1 MGPSTTDV
9 AKPLGGRVRTVR
21 QLVPRAAALAS
32 GRLAAAAFS
41 AVWLLLA
48 ARLLNLSDFGD
59 LSVILATTTVIISV
73 SELGFQTAL
82 GIHTAQHRHL
92 ERRSFVGS
100 LRRRMP
106 AAAVGAV
113 VNGVL
118 YVVAT
123 HDTRWQVP
131 ALAAVSILCT
141 PVYAT
146 LLTAYRS
153 LGRVRADALNEVLS
167 RILVLAL
174 GTVLLVKG
182 FGITAAVGAYAAGDA
197 ASAVVVLVAVGRKYV
212 VRDAGIPPVDLRLRA
227 TLPLA
232 MVVIV
237 LTVYNRLDTY
247 LVALFRGDDAAG
259 LYSAAYR
266 FLDALTI
273 PAIAAGSLVL
283 SLTMTQGGR
292 ERLAT
297 LRKLAAIA
305 GGLGVVTAVAGL
317 FLAPRLLVL
326 LYGEPF
332 AAAGT
337 CAILLLLSAPPSFA
351 AATVLPIVVPFNRA
365 GTVVT
370 TTFVLGLNLVCN
382 LVLIPTVGL
391 DGAAL
396 ANLLAQLVLCAGI
409 YRLAVA
415 QSRRATTS
423 PPPPPGK
430 KDGSGEADLET
441 EPAEVTAV
449 PCAFQAELDPSAP
462 EQR

>member
-1 MGPSTTDV
+1 MGPSSTAGD
-9 AKPLGGRVRTVR
+9 KRLGARVQTVR
-21 QLVPRAAALAS
+21 QLVPRAAALAT

-48 ARLLNLSDFGD
+48 ARLLSLSDFGD
-59 LSVILATTTVIISV
+59 LSIILATTTVIISV

-82 GIHTAQHRHL
+82 GIHTAQHGHL

-118 YVVAT
+118 YAVAT
-123 HDTRWQVP
+123 HDTRWQIP

-167 RILVLAL
+167 RVLVLTL
-174 GTVLLVKG
+174 GTVLLVRG
-182 FGITAAVGAYAAGDA
+182 FGIIAAVGAYAAGDA
-197 ASAVVVLVAVGRKYV
+197 ASAIVVAVSVGRKYV
-212 VRDAGIPPVDLRLRA
+212 VRDAGIPQVDLRLRA

-232 MVVIV
+232 LVVIV

-247 LVALFRGDDAAG
+247 MVALFKGNEAAG

-273 PAIAAGSLVL
+273 PAIAAGALVL

-292 ERLAT
+292 ERLVT
-297 LRKLAAIA
+297 LRKLAALA
-305 GGLGVVTAVAGL
+305 GGLGMITAVAGL
-317 FLAPRLLVL
+317 FLAPRLLVF
-326 LYGEPF
+326 LYGKPF
-332 AAAGT
+332 APAGT
-337 CAILLLLSAPPSFA
+337 CAILLLLSAPPSFV
-351 AATVLPIVVPFNRA
+351 AATVLPIVVPFNRV
-365 GTVVT
+365 GTFAT
-370 TTFVLGLNLVCN
+370 TAFVLALNLICN
-382 LVLIPTVGL
+382 LFLIPLVGL
-391 DGAAL
+391 DGAAV
-396 ANLLAQLVLCAGI
+396 ANLIAQVVLCGGV
-409 YRLAVA
+409 YRLAIA
-415 QSRRATTS
+415 QSKPAATSAPPYSGGHRGS
-423 PPPPPGK
+423 PPPWSHGEVDEENLIP
-430 KDGSGEADLET
+430 SGT
-441 EPAEVTAV
+441 PT
-449 PCAFQAELDPSAP
+449 
-462 EQR
+462 

>member
-1 MGPSTTDV
+1 MGPSSTTG
-9 AKPLGGRVRTVR
+9 AKPLGARVQTVR

-48 ARLLNLSDFGD
+48 ARLLSLSNFGD

-82 GIHTAQHRHL
+82 GIHTAQHSHL
-92 ERRSFVGS
+92 ERRSFVSS

-106 AAAVGAV
+106 PAAVGAV

-118 YVVAT
+118 YAVAT

-146 LLTAYRS
+146 LLTSYRS

-167 RILVLAL
+167 RILVLTL
-174 GTVLLVKG
+174 GTVLLVRG
-182 FGITAAVGAYAAGDA
+182 FGIIAAVGAYAAGDA
-197 ASAVVVLVAVGRKYV
+197 ASAIVVAVAVGRKYV

-232 MVVIV
+232 LVVIV

-247 LVALFRGDDAAG
+247 LVALFKGNEAAG

-273 PAIAAGSLVL
+273 PAIAAGALVL

-297 LRKLAAIA
+297 LRKLAALA

-317 FLAPRLLVL
+317 FLAPRLLVF

-332 AAAGT
+332 APAGT

-351 AATVLPIVVPFNRA
+351 AATVLPIVVPFDRA
-365 GTVVT
+365 GTLAT
-370 TTFVLGLNLVCN
+370 TAFVLGLNLVCN
-382 LVLIPTVGL
+382 LFLIPLVGL
-391 DGAAL
+391 DGAAI
-396 ANLLAQLVLCAGI
+396 AN
-409 YRLAVA
+409 R
-415 QSRRATTS
+415 
-423 PPPPPGK
+423 
-430 KDGSGEADLET
+430 
-441 EPAEVTAV
+441 
-449 PCAFQAELDPSAP
+449 
-462 EQR
+462 